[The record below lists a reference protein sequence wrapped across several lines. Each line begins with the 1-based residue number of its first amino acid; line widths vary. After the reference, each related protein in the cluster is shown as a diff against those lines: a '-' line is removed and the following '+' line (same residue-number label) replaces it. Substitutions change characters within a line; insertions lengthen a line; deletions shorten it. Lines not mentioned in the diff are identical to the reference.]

1 MLGVPC
7 VSDFACA
14 EGQVMNVDLSEKE
27 LGIITESLLAQVH
40 AYQTEGFDDKVEES
54 RGELEWLITKL
65 QAADR
70 TRR

>member
-1 MLGVPC
+1 
-7 VSDFACA
+7 
-14 EGQVMNVDLSEKE
+14 MNVDLSEKE

>member
-1 MLGVPC
+1 
-7 VSDFACA
+7 
-14 EGQVMNVDLSEKE
+14 MNVDLSEKE

-40 AYQTEGFDDKVEES
+40 ACQTEGFDDKVEES